1 MVLDLDREIQ
11 NGTERSRTE
20 QRLEERIRIAKR
32 CSGRDLVLNLDREWS
47 RTEQRLE
54 ERYGAQKE

>member
-1 MVLDLDREIQ
+1 LDREIQ